1 MNETSGKQAVTGT
14 VSRSLF
20 SRFLAWVRGP
30 GDPPRPSNERLA
42 DVLSATYDSLPRLAE
57 AFLLHARKA
66 GLLFDLNERLQ
77 FHSTITFPDAT
88 IIFSYCDPGHRSTR
102 ALSVKSAE
110 RDFQLWFELAN
121 MVILESA
128 GTRVYSHTR
137 PDEAGRGGTAPS
149 GDAAAFLD
157 VAQFVSQ
164 LTPSKYGQPLRVE

>member
-1 MNETSGKQAVTGT
+1 MNETSGKQAVTGA

-66 GLLFDLNERLQ
+66 GLVFDMNMRV
-77 FHSTITFPDAT
+77 HSTITFPDAT
-88 IIFSYCDPGHRSTR
+88 ITFSHCDPGRRSTR
-102 ALSVKSAE
+102 ALRVKLAE
-110 RDFQLWFELAN
+110 RDFQLWFELPN
-121 MVILESA
+121 MVTLESA
-128 GTRVYSHTR
+128 GTVVYSHAR
-137 PDEAGRGGTAPS
+137 PDETGRGGTTPS
-149 GDAAAFLD
+149 GDAAAFLE

-164 LTPSKYGQPLRVE
+164 LTPSKFGQPLKVE